1 MKPIKSIQGV
11 VLLAVAVSA
20 ATANAADLNIN
31 GKVVS
36 SPCIVDTASV
46 SRDVDFGQLIIKK
59 DLATAGAGGDWK
71 SFEVRLNN
79 CPATVS
85 SVIANFTGTPAQ
97 EDATL
102 YSNSGTATH
111 VGVQL
116 VTDADKTVVL
126 APGSQLSADV
136 DAQRSAVYEL
146 AARPYTTSG
155 EVTAGSLVSLTQI
168 NFTYQ

>member
-1 MKPIKSIQGV
+1 MKPIKSVQGV
-11 VLLAVAVSA
+11 LLLAVAASA
-20 ATANAADLNIN
+20 TAADLNIN

-85 SVIANFTGTPAQ
+85 SVVAHFTGTPAT

-111 VGVQL
+111 VAVQL
-116 VTDADKTVVL
+116 VTDADKTL
-126 APGSQLSADV
+126 ILGPGSQLTADV